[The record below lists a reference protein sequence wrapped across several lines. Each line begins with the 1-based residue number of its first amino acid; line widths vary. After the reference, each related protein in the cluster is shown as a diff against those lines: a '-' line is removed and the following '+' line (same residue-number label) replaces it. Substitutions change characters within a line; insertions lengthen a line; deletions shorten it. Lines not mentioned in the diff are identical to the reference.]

1 MIKTQDENSNN
12 DNRSNTQDM
21 SGNAEDQSNTQDMGS
36 IESEKEECSN
46 DEENE
51 EELNDN
57 NDENGMCIQNLMN
70 IIMCCAIKVT
80 GMFYVIVIKCACGL

>member
-1 MIKTQDENSNN
+1 MIKT
-12 DNRSNTQDM
+12 RMRIVIMTTGSNTQDM

-36 IESEKEECSN
+36 SDSEKEECSN

-51 EELNDN
+51 EEMNEA

-70 IIMCCAIKVT
+70 IIMWFI
-80 GMFYVIVIKCACGL
+80 